1 MTTSSGSPGSRLVAL
16 MQQQARAQLPIGI
29 ELGTVAAPPPDL
41 TIKLDHMPVALQ
53 KDDLIVCEHLLRHE
67 RIMTIEHQDQVQRNL
82 GDKVV
87 KASAS
92 GESVITAKIGEHS
105 PGLATYQWM
114 LGQHKY
120 LKQKFEDVLK
130 PGDRVAVMALPGAQK
145 YLVWD
150 RVVDMSG

>member
-1 MTTSSGSPGSRLVAL
+1 

-29 ELGTVAAPPPDL
+29 ELGIVTAPPPNL
-41 TIKLDHMPVALQ
+41 TIKLDHMPVALE

-67 RIMTIEHQDQVQRNL
+67 RIVTIEHQDQTERNL
-82 GDKVV
+82 GDKTVQ
-87 KASAS
+87 ATAS
-92 GESVITAKIGEHS
+92 GESIITSKASEHS
-105 PGLATYQWM
+105 PGLATYTWT

>member
-1 MTTSSGSPGSRLVAL
+1 MAL
-16 MQQQARAQLPIGI
+16 MQEQARAQLPLGI
-29 ELGTVAAPPPDL
+29 ELGTVTAPPPNL
-41 TIKLDHMPVALQ
+41 QIKLDHMPVEVQ
-53 KDDLIVCEHLLRHE
+53 KEDLIVCEYLLRHE
-67 RIMTIEHQDQVQRNL
+67 RIVSIEHEDEAERNL

-87 KASAS
+87 EATAS
-92 GESVITAKIGEHS
+92 GEAIITSKVSQYS
-105 PGLATYQWM
+105 PLQSTYLWM

-120 LKQKFEDVLK
+120 LKQTYEDVLK

>member
-1 MTTSSGSPGSRLVAL
+1 MAL
-16 MQQQARAQLPIGI
+16 MQEQARAQLPLGI
-29 ELGTVAAPPPDL
+29 ELGTVTAPPPNL
-41 TIKLDHMPVALQ
+41 RIKLDHMPVEVQ
-53 KDDLIVCEHLLRHE
+53 KEDLIVCEYLLRHE
-67 RIMTIEHQDQVQRNL
+67 RIVSIEHEDEAERNL

-87 KASAS
+87 EATAS
-92 GESVITAKIGEHS
+92 GEAIITSKVNQYS
-105 PGLATYQWM
+105 PLQSTYLWM

-120 LKQKFEDVLK
+120 LKQTYEDVLK